1 MDCNIYRTP
10 VQNFWLRGWFKKSFI
25 KHSIR
30 KPKVHLS
37 STYCYRLIMQC
48 ARRNN
53 FQCWSTIYNMASKKL
68 HFEWWKNWNIAST
81 SYWIHQSIKWSRYV
95 YVHTSIHFWFKT
107 ERRILKLLW
116 MKMNTTWNIITF
128 CFSIGISS
136 FSLSTLSKNQFHQQI
151 YNKLKE
157 KSREITLDVN
167 VTSHPLSVR
176 MWFW

>member
-68 HFEWWKNWNIAST
+68 HFEWWKIWNIAST
-81 SYWIHQSIKWSRYV
+81 SYWIHQSIKCLDMFMFIQV
-95 YVHTSIHFWFKT
+95 YISGLRLNVVSLNFYEWKWIQHEILLPFVFLLVSHRFLCPLHVRSNSINRFT
-107 ERRILKLLW
+107 
-116 MKMNTTWNIITF
+116 
-128 CFSIGISS
+128 IS
-136 FSLSTLSKNQFHQQI
+136 LR
-151 YNKLKE
+151 
-157 KSREITLDVN
+157 KS
-167 VTSHPLSVR
+167 H
-176 MWFW
+176 